1 MDIKEK
7 IEELVSKIKGD
18 KDFGDTFKKD
28 PVKAIEEA
36 LGVNLPDEQI
46 EKIID
51 GVKAKISF
59 DDIGDKIGDLF
70 DKLKK

>member
-7 IEELVSKIKGD
+7 IEELVNKVKDD
-18 KDFGDTFKKD
+18 KDFGDDFKKD
-28 PVKAIEEA
+28 PVKAVESV
-36 LGVNLPDEQI
+36 LGINLPDEQI

-51 GVKAKISF
+51 GVKSKIKL

-70 DKLKK
+70 DKFKK

>member
-7 IEELVSKIKGD
+7 IEELVNKIKND
-18 KDFGDTFKKD
+18 KDFGDDFKKD
-28 PVKAIEEA
+28 PVKAVEGV
-36 LGVNLPDEQI
+36 LGINLPDEQI

-51 GVKAKISF
+51 GVKSKIKL

-70 DKLKK
+70 DKFKK